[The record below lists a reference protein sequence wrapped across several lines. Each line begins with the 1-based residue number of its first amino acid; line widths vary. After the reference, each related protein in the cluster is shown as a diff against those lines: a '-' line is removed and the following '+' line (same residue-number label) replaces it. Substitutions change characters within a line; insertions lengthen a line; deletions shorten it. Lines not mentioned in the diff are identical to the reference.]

1 MGHNPQGTFEGKKT
15 CSGPFLHTPRVSVL
29 RIVRRSTAA
38 RRGRMQLPPRVV
50 TNRGD
55 AALRQ
60 IT

>member
-1 MGHNPQGTFEGKKT
+1 MMFPRFPVPRFQR
-15 CSGPFLHTPRVSVL
+15 PPPRVSVL

-38 RRGRMQLPPRVV
+38 RRVRMQLPPRVV